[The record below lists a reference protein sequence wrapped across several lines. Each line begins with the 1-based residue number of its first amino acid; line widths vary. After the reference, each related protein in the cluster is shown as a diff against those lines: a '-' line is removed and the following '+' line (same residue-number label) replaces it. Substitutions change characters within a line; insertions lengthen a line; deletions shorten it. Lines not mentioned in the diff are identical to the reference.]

1 LLSNSVNFK
10 HKEIHEYLCRLA
22 LAARKLLNITA
33 KLKINNISKNNSN
46 PEEALPKEIEQSIAQ
61 MTGQELINYLNVLSQ
76 RQAAYSKLKIK
87 ATEDL
92 IPIDQVR
99 AAKKAEIQTIIERMK
114 QCKIEIAS
122 TKYAIKSCA
131 EGLS

>member
-1 LLSNSVNFK
+1 MA
-10 HKEIHEYLCRLA
+10 KELEV
-22 LAARKLLNITA
+22 
-33 KLKINNISKNNSN
+33 
-46 PEEALPKEIEQSIAQ
+46 SIAQ
-61 MTGQELINYLNVLSQ
+61 MSGDQLIQYLNTLSQ
-76 RQAAYSKLKIK
+76 RQAAYSKLKIN

-92 IPIDQVR
+92 IPIDQAR
-99 AAKKAEIQTIIERMK
+99 AAKKAEIQTIIEKMK